1 MSFGSISL
9 AVTVVAV
16 AMLVVEVIG
25 DVFMRWGETVGG
37 GGQDNCIICHVAFLS
52 IKFLLCCNS
61 PSSNWSHPSVLH
73 SAIAAFAALCI
84 ETDSCRF

>member
-9 AVTVVAV
+9 AVTVVAG
-16 AMLVVEVIG
+16 AMLVVG
-25 DVFMRWGETVGG
+25 DGVFMRWGETVGG